1 METIKN
7 EQYENEA
14 LKRARREL
22 AGKSCAVIGVGIS
35 NLPLIRF
42 LTESGAAVTARDRK
56 PKEELFKNKS
66 IAALE
71 SEGVRFICG
80 EEYLDRLNEEILFK
94 TPGLRFDHPALKKA
108 HDDGARITSEM
119 ELFLTLCPARIFAV
133 TGSDGKTTTTTLI
146 AEMLEA
152 AGFTVHLG
160 GNIGRPLLYD
170 LPQILP
176 SHMVVLEL
184 SSFQLHSLCAFGE
197 DDGTLRFPDVAVL
210 TNISP
215 NHLDWHSSYEEY
227 MMSKKAIYTHL
238 RENGKLVT
246 NAGNA
251 ITATFAEEEAEKGVK
266 VRLFSAK
273 DPGADY
279 YADEYTIYKDGLP
292 VLSREDILLPGTHN
306 VENYMAAMAATES
319 FVPLESVKEVART
332 FGGVE
337 HRLEFCGE
345 IDGVSYYNSSIDSS
359 PSRSIAAITSFPES
373 DRKHLILIMGGY
385 DKHIPYAPIG
395 DPVCKTAKAVFLCGA
410 TADKIREAIEK
421 SRFYGEDTEIFSCE
435 SFRDAVEGAA
445 KFAERGDKVILTPAS
460 ASFDLFRNFEERGKT
475 FKDLVKELSHLR

>member
-1 METIKN
+1 MENIK
-7 EQYENEA
+7 QPENEA
-14 LKRARREL
+14 LKKAKKEL
-22 AGKSCAVIGVGIS
+22 CGKTCAVIGVGIS

-42 LTESGAAVTARDRK
+42 LSEAGATVTARDRK
-56 PKEELFKNKS
+56 PKEELFKNKA
-66 IAALE
+66 IASLE
-71 SEGVRFICG
+71 AEGVRFLCG
-80 EEYLDRLNEEILFK
+80 DGYLDRINEQILFK
-94 TPGLRFDHPALKKA
+94 TPGLRYDCPAIEKA
-108 HDDGARITSEM
+108 HNEGAYVTSEM
-119 ELFLTLCPARIFAV
+119 ELFLKLCPARIFAV

-146 AEMLEA
+146 AKMLET
-152 AGFTVHLG
+152 AGYTVHLG

-197 DDGTLRFPDVAVL
+197 DDGTLRFPDVAVI

-227 MMSKKAIYTHL
+227 MMSKKAIFTHL
-238 RENGKLVT
+238 RPNGKFVT

-273 DPGADY
+273 DPEADY
-279 YADEYTIYKDGLP
+279 YADEYTVYKDGLP
-292 VLSREDILLPGTHN
+292 ILSREDIVLPGNHN
-306 VENYMAAMAATES
+306 VENYMAAMAATEG
-319 FVPLESVKEVART
+319 FVPIEAVKKVAAT

-337 HRLEFCGE
+337 HRLEFVAE
-345 IDGVSYYNSSIDSS
+345 KDGVSYYNSSIDSS

-385 DKHIPYAPIG
+385 DKHIPYTPIG
-395 DPVCKTAKAVFLCGA
+395 DPICKTARAVFLCGA
-410 TADKIREAIEK
+410 TSEKIREAIEK
-421 SRFYGEDTEIFSCE
+421 SRFYGDDTEIFSCDG
-435 SFRDAVEGAA
+435 FRDAVMRAA
-445 KFAERGDKVILTPAS
+445 DYAKSGDKVILTPAS

-475 FKDLVKELSHLR
+475 FKELVAEIVKG